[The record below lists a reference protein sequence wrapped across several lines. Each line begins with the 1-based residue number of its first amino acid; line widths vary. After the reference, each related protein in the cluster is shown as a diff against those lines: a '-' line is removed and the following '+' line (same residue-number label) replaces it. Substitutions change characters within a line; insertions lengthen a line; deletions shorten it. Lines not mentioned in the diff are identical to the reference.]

1 MSVYLT
7 LKLSHVIFAVA
18 TLLGFVLRG
27 YWLIVESSLLDNRAT
42 RIAPH
47 LIDTLFLATGI
58 GMLLAIPLNPFT
70 QPWLVAKFGGLVLYV
85 LFGTLAIKRGS
96 SQVVRV
102 AAFIAALATF
112 AYIVGVGLTRSTA
125 SWAAYPMG

>member
-1 MSVYLT
+1 M
-7 LKLSHVIFAVA
+7 
-18 TLLGFVLRG
+18 
-27 YWLIVESSLLDNRAT
+27 IVESSLLDNRAT

-70 QPWLVAKFGGLVLYV
+70 QPWLVAKFGGLMLYV
-85 LFGTLAIKRGS
+85 LFGTLAIRRGS
-96 SQVVRV
+96 SQVVRI